1 MNHKRKTKP
10 YPPMFGFLVRIMKRT
25 NQKLTPVWAV
35 VLIDLLVLL
44 VLLSTFCYF
53 HHIREIWGADLQGL
67 LGDEDAP
74 TTTQAPV
81 MVVTRPPR
89 PTVTT
94 TTAPKPPVTPGLP
107 ETKPLPETGPAGTA
121 DSAVTTTEKVP
132 EVTEPVLD
140 TSGDFGYLHAD
151 KFAPAGVVNTADG
164 YYQSHD
170 IAMTVTE
177 VDTVIEQYRTKS
189 STTKS
194 KTRVRYFLADIYVR
208 NIDNLFTSYSAGKNQ
223 SFNNLL
229 KDTGSIFALS
239 GDVFNSG
246 ASSKEVIIRNGNVIR
261 YKDHISSDICVL
273 YWDGTMETIT
283 PAEYNWEKIL
293 AKAPY
298 QAWSFGPGL
307 LNDDGSVISKIQ
319 SNVWRTNPRAAIGYV
334 EPGHYVLL
342 AVHGNRDENSANCGE
357 GLNLSEVARVLSEA
371 GCKQAYNLDGGAS
384 VYSYYDGEMLV
395 EFSGQR
401 KISDIICIGEIG

>member
-1 MNHKRKTKP
+1 
-10 YPPMFGFLVRIMKRT
+10 MFGFLVRIMKRT
-25 NQKLTPVWAV
+25 NQNLTPVWAV

-170 IAMTVTE
+170 ISIKVTE

-189 STTKS
+189 STSKS

-208 NIDNLFTSYSAGKNQ
+208 NIDNFFTSYSAGKNV
-223 SFNNLL
+223 SFNTLL
-229 KDTGSIFALS
+229 KDKNPLYALS
-239 GDVFNSG
+239 GDVFNTG
-246 ASSKEVIIRNGNVIR
+246 TTSKEVIVRNGNVIR
-261 YKDHISSDICVL
+261 YKNYISSDICVL

-283 PAEYNWEKIL
+283 PEEYNWDKIL

-298 QAWSFGPGL
+298 QIWSFGPEL
-307 LNDDGSVISKIQ
+307 LGDDGKVIDTKK

-342 AVHGNRDENSANCGE
+342 AVHGNRDENSADCGE
-357 GLNLSEVARVLSEA
+357 GMNLSEMARVLSEA

-384 VYSYYDGEMLV
+384 VYSYYNGEMLV

-401 KISDIICIGEIG
+401 KISDIICVGEIG

>member
-1 MNHKRKTKP
+1 
-10 YPPMFGFLVRIMKRT
+10 MKT
-25 NQKLTPVWAV
+25 NQKLTPLW
-35 VLIDLLVLL
+35 LVLL
-44 VLLSTFCYF
+44 LDLLALAVILSTFCYF
-53 HHIREIWGADLQGL
+53 HHIREIWGDDL
-67 LGDEDAP
+67 LGGGDAP
-74 TTTQAPV
+74 TTTQKPI

-89 PTVTT
+89 PSSPTTV
-94 TTAPKPPVTPGLP
+94 APKPPTTPALP
-107 ETKPLPETGPAGTA
+107 ETNPLPETLPDGTA
-121 DSAVTTTEKVP
+121 DSNVTTTEKEP
-132 EVTEPVLD
+132 EITEPVLD

-151 KFAPAGVVNTADG
+151 KFAPEGIVNTGDG

-229 KDTGSIFALS
+229 KDTGAIFALS
-239 GDVFNSG
+239 GDVFNTGS
-246 ASSKEVIIRNGNVIR
+246 SSKEVIIRNGNVIR
-261 YKDHISSDICVL
+261 YKEHISSEICVL

-307 LNDDGSVISKIQ
+307 LNDDGSVIQNIQ

-357 GLNLSEVARVLSEA
+357 GMNLSEVARVLSEA

-384 VYSYYDGEMLV
+384 VYGYYNGEMLV
-395 EFSGQR
+395 EFSKKR
-401 KISDIICIGEIG
+401 SISDIICVGEIG